1 VPKFWPNL
9 HIFPENWYY
18 LELACWLHEEYS
30 RVTHSIFKEGFF
42 MKAAVV
48 NQFHEK
54 LEVKEVP
61 VPEIGPGE
69 VLVRIKACG
78 VCHTDLHAAHGDWPV
93 KPKLPVIPG
102 HEGVGVVEK
111 VGEGV
116 ASLKVGD
123 RVGIPWLYSA
133 CGECDYCLTGWE
145 TLCQKQQNGGYS
157 VDGGYAEYC
166 KAPAA
171 YVAKIPDGISDVDAA
186 PILCA
191 GVTTYKALKVANVK
205 PGEWVA
211 IYGIGGLG
219 HLALQ
224 YAKAM
229 GYNVA
234 AVDIHDEKL
243 ELAKE
248 LGADVTVNGAK
259 VDPVQAI
266 SEEIGGAHAAISVA
280 VTKKAFEQ
288 AYRSVRRGG
297 SVVVVGLP
305 NDELPIPIFDTVLNG
320 VSVKGSI
327 VGTRKD
333 MQEALEFAAR
343 GKVKAIIETQPL
355 DKINEV
361 FDRMVKGQ
369 INGRVVLT
377 ME

>member
-1 VPKFWPNL
+1 
-9 HIFPENWYY
+9 
-18 LELACWLHEEYS
+18 
-30 RVTHSIFKEGFF
+30 
-42 MKAAVV
+42 MKAAVI
-48 NQFHEK
+48 NGFHEK
-54 LEVKEVP
+54 LQIQELPIPELEHGEILVK
-61 VPEIGPGE
+61 
-69 VLVRIKACG
+69 IKACG

-93 KPKLPVIPG
+93 KPKLPLIPG

-111 VGEGV
+111 VGPGV
-116 ASLKVGD
+116 TSIKVGD

-145 TLCQKQQNGGYS
+145 TLCKSQLNAGYS

-171 YVAKIPDGISDVDAA
+171 YVAKIPDNLSFEEVA
-186 PILCA
+186 PIFCA

-219 HLALQ
+219 HIALQ

-229 GYNVA
+229 GYNVV
-234 AVDIHDEKL
+234 AVDIQDDKL

-248 LGADVTVNGAK
+248 LGADLTINGRD
-259 VDPVQAI
+259 VDPVAAI
-266 SEEIGGAHAAISVA
+266 EEKIGGAHGAVSVA

-297 SVVVVGLP
+297 SLVVVGLP

-320 VSVKGSI
+320 VSVRGSI

-333 MQEALEFAAR
+333 LIEALDFAAR

-355 DKINEV
+355 EKINEV
-361 FDRMVKGQ
+361 FDRMQKGQ

-377 ME
+377 ID